1 MKNLILKYIPYLN
14 INHILEYAQEENIIL
29 SREEANTIYLFIK
42 DNIKGLLD
50 DNQTIYLLKGK
61 IRHDLFDKIII
72 LYQENKKKYL

>member
-14 INHILEYAQEENIIL
+14 ISHILEYAQKENIIL

-61 IRHDLFDKIII
+61 IRDNLFDKIII